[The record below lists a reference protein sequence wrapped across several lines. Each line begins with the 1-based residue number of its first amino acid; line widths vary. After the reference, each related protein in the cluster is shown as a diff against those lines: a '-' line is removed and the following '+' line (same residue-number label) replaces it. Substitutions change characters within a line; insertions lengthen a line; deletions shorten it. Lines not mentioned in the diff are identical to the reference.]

1 VRKLACA
8 VIGASSACAGVA
20 AAEEGAVGFSLSY
33 TADVMGVVDG
43 GLAQRGRFLDN
54 LDLVADL
61 DLERAAGW
69 RGARAHFHLLNNSG
83 SMPNEDAGT
92 LQGIDNI
99 EVPSQRLRLFE
110 AWVEQAWGNSS
121 LRFGLYDLNSE
132 FYANDSAGLLIA
144 PAFGIGSEIAA
155 TGPGGP
161 SIFPSTALAAR
172 YHTDFTNGI
181 FMRAAALNAHAGVL
195 GDPDGVDL
203 SFDDGALLIAEGGV
217 EGASGQERKLAFGIW
232 RYTRSQDDIRE
243 LDGLGNPVQ
252 RQAQGAYLVF
262 EQPLNDSEG
271 TRAATA
277 FLRAGVSDGNT
288 TPFAGGWQAGVLIA
302 RVFVGRPDSALSFGI
317 NQGVLSDG
325 YRQNQVD
332 LGAPMNE
339 TEIQIEFT
347 YSDKLTPYL
356 TIQPDLQWVRSPGG
370 DRSIDDALV
379 AGLRVRVEL

>member
-1 VRKLACA
+1 MRNLVGLLL
-8 VIGASSACAGVA
+8 GASAVGVA
-20 AAEEGAVGFSLSY
+20 QAEETADPAPVEFSLAYS
-33 TADVMGVVDG
+33 ADLMGVVDG
-43 GLAQRGRFLDN
+43 GLAQRGRLLDN

-69 RGARAHFHLLNNSG
+69 RGASAHFDVLNNSG
-83 SMPNEDAGT
+83 SMPNDAAGT

-110 AWVEQAWGNSS
+110 AWVEQAWGAST

-132 FYANDSAGLLIA
+132 FYANDSARLLIA

-172 YHTDFTNGI
+172 FHTTFANGI
-181 FMRAAALNAHAGVL
+181 FARAAVLNAHAGVL

-203 SFDDGALLIAEGGV
+203 SFDDGALVIAEAGI
-217 EGASGQERKLAFGIW
+217 EGERKLAFGLW
-232 RYTRSQDDIRE
+232 RYTRSQGDIRD
-243 LDGLGNPVQ
+243 LDGLGNPLQ
-252 RQAQGAYLVF
+252 REAQGAYLVF

-277 FLRAGVSDGNT
+277 FLRAGISDGNT
-288 TPFAGGWQAGVLIA
+288 TPFVGGWQAGVLVK
-302 RVFVGRPDSALSFGI
+302 RVFEGRPDSALSFGV

-325 YRQNQVD
+325 YRHNQID
-332 LGAPMNE
+332 LGASTANAE
-339 TEIQIEFT
+339 VQFELT
-347 YSDKLTPYL
+347 YSDKLTPHL
-356 TIQPDLQWVRSPGG
+356 TLQPDLQWVRNPGG
-370 DRSIDDALV
+370 DRAVPDALV
-379 AGLRVRVEL
+379 AGLRLSLEF